1 MASDVR
7 ASECAGMRISLE
19 AALFEV
25 FKYNNVISVS
35 VANESLEMGVD
46 DATGVGEGWKY
57 PRGCRTK
64 EFTRE
69 IDDGGGTE
77 PVGRDLMYCP

>member
-1 MASDVR
+1 MAGDAR
-7 ASECAGMRISLE
+7 ASKCAGMRISLE

-25 FKYNNVISVS
+25 FKCDNVISVL

-46 DATGVGEGWKY
+46 NATRVGEGWKY
-57 PRGCRTK
+57 PRGCRTE

-69 IDDGGGTE
+69 INDGGGTE

>member
-7 ASECAGMRISLE
+7 ASECTGMRISLE
-19 AALFEV
+19 ATLFEV
-25 FKYNNVISVS
+25 FKCNNVISVS

-46 DATGVGEGWKY
+46 NATRVGEGWKY
-57 PRGCRTK
+57 PRGCRTE

-69 IDDGGGTE
+69 IDDGGGIE
-77 PVGRDLMYCP
+77 PVGRDSMYHS